1 MVPFLRSEVGKNV
14 LFCPRGKWPD
24 FRWAHPSRYLLLRP
38 CFLGARNRSR
48 EAGVCAREGRWAA
61 VWHRRTRPGS
71 PHGVLPSG
79 AGTQLAVPAQ
89 HRGWQQWCTHICWHS
104 GFLHFPPLLS
114 PIKITDKMKRQTA
127 ARDTFPKTCSKDAG
141 CHLSIQ
147 KWNKGKIKL
156 LLAILNLLFLW
167 KTHNDTVNH
176 MILYCFWFCFV
187 SPPFKVSDSFSER
200 SVTCPAVSEAVPP
213 ACHPHRCTQWLRNG
227 APAPAYGELCSKPAR
242 LCAAM
247 ADLHG
252 KPGRNRLK
260 LEARSGFVCAP
271 PPAFFR
277 SACPLCASN
286 REPAVLGH
294 RLAVLMGGCWS
305 AFGVL
310 GPGIT
315 KLESITG
322 QPSFILLG
330 LDWGKKF

>member
-252 KPGRNRLK
+252 TTESQAGIGSNWKPGVDLCARHLQLSFALRALSVPPRGSPRCWGIASPCWWEGA
-260 LEARSGFVCAP
+260 EARLVCW
-271 PPAFFR
+271 
-277 SACPLCASN
+277 
-286 REPAVLGH
+286 VL
-294 RLAVLMGGCWS
+294 A
-305 AFGVL
+305 
-310 GPGIT
+310 
-315 KLESITG
+315 
-322 QPSFILLG
+322 
-330 LDWGKKF
+330 